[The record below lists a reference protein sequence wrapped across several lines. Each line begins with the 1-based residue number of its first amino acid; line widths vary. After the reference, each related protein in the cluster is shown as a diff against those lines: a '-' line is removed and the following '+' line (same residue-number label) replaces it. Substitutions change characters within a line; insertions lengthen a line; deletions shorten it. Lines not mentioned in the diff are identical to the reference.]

1 MKSSNVEMNVI
12 NEEEERNDRLKDR
25 KVLFVSGL
33 RNDINKT
40 ILRNYFRT
48 CTRIIL
54 KANRRTSNV
63 KYAFVIH
70 RTRRDAQRN
79 LERSID
85 YQILGQQCQIQ
96 YSNLHLNQSNVNLF
110 VKQIP
115 SDVSLFDFTQLFPH
129 CQILEYHPAQ
139 LIQQPFAKLRKG

>member
-1 MKSSNVEMNVI
+1 MNLVT
-12 NEEEERNDRLKDR
+12 EQETSDLLKNR

-54 KANRRTSNV
+54 KQNRNV

-70 RTRRDAQRN
+70 RTCRDAQRN
-79 LERSID
+79 LQRSID
-85 YQILGQQCQIQ
+85 YEILGEQCQIQ
-96 YSNLHLNQSNVNLF
+96 YSNLHLNQSNLTLF

-115 SDVSLFDFTQLFPH
+115 VNVSLLDFNKLFPN

-139 LIQQPFAKLRKG
+139 IIQQPIAKLRKG